1 MTDLDKH
8 SKDADVYAAMRTA
21 ALDFGIDELA
31 AKMHTAIGTLY
42 NKLNRNDSSAHHKPT
57 VSDLIQ
63 IVFHTGNTAPIAAL
77 CRMFGGVFVRL
88 PDLSKTTDD
97 DLLQLIN
104 QWGAEN
110 GDVYE
115 VMARALADLTV
126 TQAEFNEMQQQTHE
140 AISALLEVK
149 ARFGTLVVKTPRKR

>member
-1 MTDLDKH
+1 MYPEQHTQDT
-8 SKDADVYAAMRTA
+8 DVYQALRGAAMA
-21 ALDFGIDELA
+21 YGIDELA

-57 VSDLIQ
+57 LSDLIQ

-88 PDLSKTTDD
+88 PDLSQTPDQ
-97 DLLQLIN
+97 DLLMLIN
-104 QWGAEN
+104 RWGAEN

-126 TQAEFNEMQQQTHE
+126 TPAEVDEMQQQTHE
-140 AISALLEVK
+140 AIAALLEVK
-149 ARFGTLVVKTPRKR
+149 ARFGSLVVKTSRKR

>member
-57 VSDLIQ
+57 VSDLLEKEQ
-63 IVFHTGNTAPIAAL
+63 NRRNPATPQSAGNDRPDVQLGGGPLPAP
-77 CRMFGGVFVRL
+77 G
-88 PDLSKTTDD
+88 
-97 DLLQLIN
+97 
-104 QWGAEN
+104 
-110 GDVYE
+110 
-115 VMARALADLTV
+115 
-126 TQAEFNEMQQQTHE
+126 
-140 AISALLEVK
+140 
-149 ARFGTLVVKTPRKR
+149 

>member
-8 SKDADVYAAMRTA
+8 SKDADVYAAMRSA

-88 PDLSKTTDD
+88 PDLSATPDD

-115 VMARALADLTV
+115 VMARALAVKNSCIRPAVLEKLVWTTGRLSCSGVSTMKRRLTRLG
-126 TQAEFNEMQQQTHE
+126 
-140 AISALLEVK
+140 S
-149 ARFGTLVVKTPRKR
+149 R

>member
-1 MTDLDKH
+1 
-8 SKDADVYAAMRTA
+8 
-21 ALDFGIDELA
+21 
-31 AKMHTAIGTLY
+31 
-42 NKLNRNDSSAHHKPT
+42 
-57 VSDLIQ
+57 
-63 IVFHTGNTAPIAAL
+63 
-77 CRMFGGVFVRL
+77 MFGGVFVRL

-140 AISALLEVK
+140 AIAALLEVK

>member
-1 MTDLDKH
+1 MAPDTH
-8 SKDADVYAAMRTA
+8 SKNADVYAELRDAVMA
-21 ALDFGIDELA
+21 FGIDRLA
-31 AKMHTAIGTLY
+31 ALMHTAMGTLY

-77 CRMFGGVFVRL
+77 CRMFGGAFVRL
-88 PDLSKTTDD
+88 PDLSATPDD

-115 VMARALADLTV
+115 VMARALADLKV
-126 TQAEFNEMQQQTHE
+126 TQTEFNELQQQTHE
-140 AISALLEVK
+140 AIAALLEVK
-149 ARFGTLVVKTPRKR
+149 ARFGSLVVKTPRKR

>member
-63 IVFHTGNTAPIAAL
+63 ILYHTKNTAPLSAL
-77 CRMFGGVFVRL
+77 CLMFGGVFVRL
-88 PDLSKTTDD
+88 PDLSKTPDD
-97 DLLQLIN
+97 DLLALIN
-104 QWGAEN
+104 RWGSES
-110 GDVYE
+110 GDVHE
-115 VMARALADLTV
+115 VMSRALADLV
-126 TQAEFNEMQQQTHE
+126 VSQAEFDEVQKQTHE
-140 AISALLEVK
+140 AIAALLEVK
-149 ARFGTLVVKTPRKR
+149 ARFGSLVVKTPRKR